1 MGSGRCEAALGVNRP
16 CARAS
21 NGKRQ
26 EAAGKADILE
36 QHDLLHLVRAAMEH
50 EAGEHTERRQRQRG
64 IFGLEADENGNAS
77 KDFKDC
83 SSPCQRGAAGRP
95 TDVM

>member
-1 MGSGRCEAALGVNRP
+1 MGSGGEAALGVNRP

-26 EAAGKADILE
+26 ETTGKADILE

-50 EAGEHTERRQRQRG
+50 EAGEHTECRQRQRG
-64 IFGLEADENGNAS
+64 IFGLEPDQNGDAS
-77 KDFKDC
+77 QDFEDC
-83 SSPCQRGAAGRP
+83 RSPCERGSAGRP